1 MAYSPELIA
10 RIKRLHFYEHYTVH
24 AVSKTVG
31 LHRDTVKRILYEG
44 KTQKAETTRVSL
56 IDPYRDVIEDHLK
69 RYPKITGTQLFR
81 ILKDRGFTGSIN
93 IVRRAIRPLRVSKV
107 KAYKPMQY
115 PAGFQGQVDWAH
127 FPAIKVV
134 GGERKLYLFVM
145 VLSWSRTMFARF
157 TFDQKTD
164 SFLRMHE
171 QAFEYFGGSPKELLY
186 DNLKSAVI
194 QRYKDKVQ
202 FNPQLLEL
210 SALYGFDLQAAKP
223 YSGNQKGR
231 VERAIRY
238 VRDNFALTASFNDLE
253 TVNSQLREWLDQ
265 TANRRLWPENKD
277 FTIDEQL
284 KKERVLLY
292 SLPPSRLVP
301 KQRLTVKSNKCSLV
315 RFDANDYSI
324 PSKFARKQLSVEAD
338 DFEVRFFHQADLIC
352 SHQRIWDKGQQI
364 IRKEHWKK
372 GESDSSY
379 EIDHL
384 AMQYPSISKFY
395 ETLIQRGESYQKIQR
410 HFSELESLYDSNL
423 FKIALN
429 IAEKSEKFHPLQLGE
444 ILAKLNKNAKKK
456 IKSNLSHLNEE
467 IRDLSIKSHSLDTYD
482 LF

>member
-10 RIKRLHFYEHYTVH
+10 RIKRLHFYEHYTIH

-31 LHRDTVKRILYEG
+31 LHRDTVKRILYQG
-44 KTQKAETTRVSL
+44 KTQTAETMRVSL
-56 IDPYRDVIEDHLK
+56 IEPYRECIEDHLK
-69 RYPKITGTQLFR
+69 RYPKITGTQLFS
-81 ILKDRGFTGSIN
+81 ILKDRGYKGSIGT
-93 IVRRAIRPLRVSKV
+93 VRRAIKPLRVSKAT
-107 KAYKPMQY
+107 AYKPMHF
-115 PAGFQGQVDWAH
+115 PPGFQAQVDWAH
-127 FPAIKVV
+127 FPAIKMV

-186 DNLKSAVI
+186 DNLKSAVL
-194 QRYKDKVQ
+194 QRYKDNVQ

-210 SALYGFDLQAAKP
+210 SALYGFDPQATKP

-253 TVNSQLREWLDQ
+253 TLNTQLRKWLDQ
-265 TANRRLWPENKD
+265 IANRRLWPENKD
-277 FTIDEQL
+277 FTVADQL
-284 KKERVLLY
+284 KKERPLLY
-292 SLPPSRLVP
+292 SLPAKRLAP
-301 KQRLTVKSNKCSLV
+301 KQRITTKSNKCSLI

-324 PSKFARKQLSVEAD
+324 PWQYARKQVSIEAD
-338 DFEVRFFHQADLIC
+338 DFEVKFFNEADLIC
-352 SHQRIWDKGQQI
+352 SHQRSWHKGQKI

-372 GESDSSY
+372 GDHDNSY
-379 EIDHL
+379 QIDYL
-384 AMQYPSISKFY
+384 AMKYPAIGKFY
-395 ETLIQRGESYQKIQR
+395 ETLIKRGETYQKIQR
-410 HFSELESLYDSNL
+410 HFSELEALYDPSL

-429 IAEKSEKFHPLQLGE
+429 IAEKSQKFHPLQLGE
-444 ILAKLNKNAKKK
+444 ILAKLNKNSKKK
-456 IKSNLSHLNEE
+456 IKGQLSHLNEE